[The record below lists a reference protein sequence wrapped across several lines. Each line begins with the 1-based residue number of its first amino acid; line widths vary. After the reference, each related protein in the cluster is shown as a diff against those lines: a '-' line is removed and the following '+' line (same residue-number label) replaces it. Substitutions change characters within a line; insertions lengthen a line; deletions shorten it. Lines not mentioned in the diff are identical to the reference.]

1 MTTHT
6 LIRTL
11 VLGSLLSTLGS
22 LAHAQAPAAPPG
34 AAAKK
39 PLPLEAARKAEFT
52 ASQGSWVSLDVSPD
66 GQTIVFDLLGDL
78 YTMPISGGK
87 ATPLLTGMAFDV
99 QPRFS
104 PDGKKVVFV
113 SDRSGGDNVWTL
125 SLDLKDTT
133 AVTQGNGNVYYSPE
147 YSPDGKYIVV
157 SRAGSVFGAAKP
169 QMYHVDGGG
178 GLSLGALGPQIK
190 VNGLTFSPEGRYI
203 YGAGRQ
209 GDWQY
214 NAAMPQYTL
223 VRYDRETGQWSAV
236 AARYGSAFRPAL
248 SPDGKWLVYGTRHEN
263 QTGLRIRDQVTGEER
278 WLAYPVQRD
287 DQEARATLDV
297 LPGYSF
303 TPDSKAIIVSYGGE
317 IWHVAVDGGTP
328 VKVPLEV
335 PVKLDVGPE
344 VKFAYT
350 VDTSAMLTVKQV
362 RSPVV
367 SPDGK
372 RVVFTAVDRL
382 WIANVDGTS
391 PRRLTTSEVG
401 EYHPA
406 WSPDGKSVA
415 YVTWDDRAGGQI
427 MKLAVDGKAKPVA
440 ASRTAALY
448 ANPAW
453 SPNGSRIVAT
463 RAAARDLQ
471 EGMAEGMFFGPQA
484 AAFVWVPSA
493 GGDATVIAPVGT
505 RDVAHFTSTD
515 TTRIYA
521 YSPVEGLVSFRWDG
535 TDVKAHLKVVGPP
548 PPFGIPHPEEEASV
562 QLPRRLGRMPA
573 DVLKVRNVMGDDGEL
588 EQGPM
593 PMPAGIILMAP
604 KGDQALAQ
612 VGMDV
617 YAITVPSVGGA
628 APTVSVMG
636 GGPVPVKKL
645 NEVGGEFASWGADG
659 RTVHWA
665 IGNAFFSY
673 NLDRA
678 KVVEDSLK
686 AVERAKADS
695 TRKAGALADSLKKSQ
710 AQVDSLTK
718 ANAAVPDSIKTL
730 LESLKA
736 RSPKVDSTKAI
747 TDSAAAKV
755 DSTKAKADS
764 AKAKAD
770 TSKAKAD
777 STKKKDEK
785 PGYKPTEVRIKAQVG
800 RDLPKG
806 TVVLRGGRAVTMKG
820 KEIIENADIV
830 VTDNKIVAIGARGSV
845 TIPKGAQVVDITGK
859 TVTPGFVDTHYH
871 SMWLIPEIHV
881 SQPWQYLTTLAYGVT
896 TTRDPQ
902 TGQSD
907 VVSYQDRVESGAMI
921 GPRVYSTGPGV
932 FQTENVRDLDHAKQ
946 ILKRYSDYW
955 DTRTLKM
962 YMSGNRQQRQYI
974 IQAAKELKIMPTTEG
989 GIDTR
994 LDLTHAID
1002 GYPGIEHNMPTA
1014 PLYNDVVELFKA
1026 SQTTNSPTLI
1036 VSYGGPFGESYFYTF
1051 ESPAR
1056 DAKLRKFT
1064 PKDHLDAKTLR
1075 RGQANGP
1082 GPMGWFT
1089 KDDYIWPEHAKF
1101 VKKMIEGGARMAV
1114 GSHGQLQGLGYHWE
1128 LWMMGSGG
1136 LSTHDALR
1144 VGTIYGAEAI
1154 GMGGEIGSLEAG
1166 KYADLVVFDQNPL
1179 ENLRNTTAIGMV
1191 MKNGRL
1197 YDGNTL
1203 DEIFPRKRPLGA
1215 QPWVG
1220 GGATEAAIQ
1229 TGIK

>member
-1 MTTHT
+1 MHTTIATRSALT
-6 LIRTL
+6 LGA
-11 VLGSLLSTLGS
+11 VLLTAHCSLL
-22 LAHAQAPAAPPG
+22 AQAPGGPAGPGGPP
-34 AAAKK
+34 KK

-52 ASQGSWVSLDVSPD
+52 TSKGSWISLDVSPD
-66 GQTIVFDLLGDL
+66 GQSIVFDLLGDL
-78 YTMPISGGK
+78 YTMPITGGK
-87 ATPLLTGMAFDV
+87 ATPLLTGMAFEV

-104 PDGKKVVFV
+104 PDGKKVVFI

-133 AVTQGNGNVYYSPE
+133 ALTQGNSSVYYSPE
-147 YSPDGKYIVV
+147 YSPDGKYIAV
-157 SRAGSVFGAAKP
+157 SRAGSVFGAAKL

-178 GLSLGALGPQIK
+178 GLPVGTVPQQAKVIGAA
-190 VNGLTFSPEGRYI
+190 FSPDGRYI
-203 YGAGRQ
+203 YGAGRT

-214 NAAMPQYTL
+214 NAAMPQYEL
-223 VRYDRETGQWSAV
+223 VRYDRQTGQYSGV

-263 QTGLRIRDQVTGEER
+263 KTGLRIRDLATGEER

-317 IWHVAVDGGTP
+317 IWRVAVDGGAP
-328 VKVPLEV
+328 SKIAFEV
-335 PVKLDVGPE
+335 PVKLEIGPE
-344 VKFAYT
+344 VKFAYQ
-350 VDTSAMLTVKQV
+350 VDTAAMVTVKQI

-382 WIANVDGTS
+382 WIANLDGS
-391 PRRLTTSEVG
+391 NPRRLTASDVG
-401 EYHPA
+401 EFHPA
-406 WSPDGKSVA
+406 WAPDGGSVA

-427 MKLAVDGKAKPVA
+427 MKVNVDGKAKPVQL
-440 ASRTAALY
+440 SRTAALY
-448 ANPAW
+448 STPAW
-453 SPNGSRIVAT
+453 SPNGTRIVVT

-471 EGMAEGMFFGPQA
+471 EGAAGGMFFGPQA
-484 AAFVWVPSA
+484 ASFVWVPA
-493 GGDATVIAPVGT
+493 ATGGEATVIAPTGT
-505 RDVAHFTSTD
+505 RDVAHFSAADTS
-515 TTRIYA
+515 RIYA

-535 TDVKAHLKVVGPP
+535 TDVKPILKVVGPP
-548 PPFGIPHPEEEASV
+548 PPFGIPQPEDDA
-562 QLPRRLGRMPA
+562 LPLVRQLGRMPA
-573 DVLKVRNVMGDDGEL
+573 DALQVAGVLGDDGEL

-593 PMPAGIILMAP
+593 PTPANVILMAP

-612 VGMDV
+612 VGMDI
-617 YAITVPSVGGA
+617 YAITVPTVGGP

-645 NEVGGEFASWGADG
+645 NEVGGEFASWSADG
-659 RTVHWA
+659 RTAYWA
-665 IGNAFFSY
+665 IGNALFGY

-695 TRKAGALADSLKKSQ
+695 TRKAGALADSLKKTQ
-710 AQVDSLTK
+710 ARVDSLAK
-718 ANAAVPDSIKTL
+718 ANAAVPDSLKTL
-730 LESLKA
+730 LELLKA
-736 RSPKVDSTKAI
+736 RSPKPDSTKA
-747 TDSAAAKV
+747 
-755 DSTKAKADS
+755 DSTKVKADS

-770 TSKAKAD
+770 T
-777 STKKKDEK
+777 TKKKDDK
-785 PGYKPTEVRIKAQVG
+785 PGYKPTEVRVKAQVG
-800 RDLPKG
+800 RDIPRG

-820 KEIIENADIV
+820 KEIIEDADIV
-830 VTDNKIVAIGARGSV
+830 VTDNKIVAIGPRGQV
-845 TIPKGAQVVDITGK
+845 TVPKGARIVDITGK

-881 SQPWQYLTTLAYGVT
+881 TQPWQYLATLAYGVT

-907 VVSYQDRVESGAMI
+907 VVSYQDRVESGGMV

-932 FQTENVRDLDHAKQ
+932 FQSENIRDLDHAKQ

-955 DTRTLKM
+955 DTKTLKM
-962 YMSGNRQQRQYI
+962 YMSGNRQQRQWI
-974 IQAAKELKIMPTTEG
+974 IQAAKELGIMPTTEG
-989 GIDTR
+989 GLDTR

-1002 GYPGIEHNMPTA
+1002 GYPGIEHVMPIA

-1051 ESPAR
+1051 ESPYG
-1056 DAKLRKFT
+1056 DPKLSRFT

-1075 RGQANGP
+1075 RGASNGP
-1082 GPMGWFT
+1082 GPMGWFA
-1089 KDDYIWPEHAKF
+1089 KDEYVWPEHAKF
-1101 VKKMIEGGARMAV
+1101 VKAMIEGGARMAV

-1144 VGTIYGAEAI
+1144 VATIYGAEAI
-1154 GMGGEIGSLEAG
+1154 GMGSEIGSLEAG
-1166 KYADLVVFDQNPL
+1166 KYADLLVFDKDPL
-1179 ENLRNTTAIGMV
+1179 QNLRNSTAIGMV

-1197 YDGNTL
+1197 YEGETL
-1203 DEIFPRKRPLGA
+1203 NEIWPRQRPLPV
-1215 QPWVG
+1215 QPWQVG
-1220 GGATEAAIQ
+1220 DLKGVNA
-1229 TGIK
+1229 GIR